1 MKEGWVVKGERAAEG
16 EGTADVG
23 RLFRDGKADLG
34 AGAADAAEDI
44 RAQLGAQS
52 GGELERDDLRLIIA
66 APPLPRPMERHGD
79 DDVHVGELRRGG
91 QAFAQHAGEVPPGR
105 QPALVLQVPGYM
117 TVIRDRTVEK
127 QCRGKRIRFV
137 PAGCAIGRSGVRLA
151 IQAQNRGVCA

>member
-1 MKEGWVVKGERAAEG
+1 MEG

-23 RLFRDGKADLG
+23 GLFRNGKADLG

-44 RAQLGAQS
+44 RAQLGAQN
-52 GGELERDDLRLIIA
+52 GGEFACDNLRLVVA
-66 APPLPRPMERHGD
+66 ATPLPRPVERHGD

-91 QAFAQHAGEVPPGR
+91 QALAQHAGEVPTGR

-127 QCRGKRIRFV
+127 QCRGKLIRLV
-137 PAGCAIGRSGVRLA
+137 PTGCTIGRSDLRLA
-151 IQAQNRGVCA
+151 IQAQKGGICA